1 MHFQIIPTTLCNA
14 RCFYCYES
22 DCVFETMQP
31 TVVQATI
38 EFIKKYIEDHPGDN
52 YSIDWFGGEPMLVPD
67 LVKTMAT
74 EILKYCEVRFV
85 NIHSEIV
92 TNASKISG
100 TSIDFFKSIGI
111 SRIHISMD
119 GMKEEY
125 EKRKA
130 FVDGKD
136 YFEHVISCVRMLSQQ
151 GMQVMI
157 RINVDKNN
165 VNSCSRLIE
174 YLAEVLPKEV
184 EVHVAPLYGS
194 DKKYLSS
201 DEVITVLKKLQLK
214 IDSAG
219 FKRTIRK
226 SINANYCRDSQQRNL
241 VIKPNGD
248 IIHCEHMYNEMI
260 AIIGNVY
267 DGIKNDVGW
276 ICNKCSNFSICKQ
289 GCKNPNNI
297 SCKECWKAIWII

>member
-1 MHFQIIPTTLCNA
+1 MHFQIVPTTLCNA

-22 DCVFETMQP
+22 NCVFETMQP
-31 TVVQATI
+31 HTVHATI
-38 EFIKKYIEDHPGDN
+38 EFIKKYIENHPDEN
-52 YSIDWFGGEPMLVPD
+52 YSIDWFGGEPLLVPE
-67 LVKTMAT
+67 LIQTMAT
-74 EILKYCEVRFV
+74 EILKYCKERSI

-92 TNASKISG
+92 TNASKISEAL
-100 TSIDFFKSIGI
+100 IEFLKNIGI
-111 SRIHISMD
+111 SRVHISMD

-130 FVDGKD
+130 FVDGKE
-136 YFEHVISCVRMLSQQ
+136 YFEHVISCVHLLSQN
-151 GMQVMI
+151 GIQVMI

-165 VNSCSRLIE
+165 VNSCSQLIE
-174 YLAEVLPKEV
+174 YLTEVMPSEV

-194 DKKYLSS
+194 GANYLSS
-201 DEVITVLKKLQLK
+201 DDVIQVLKELQLK

-248 IIHCEHMYNEMI
+248 IIHCEHMYNEKI

-267 DGIKNDVGW
+267 DGISHEVGW
-276 ICNKCSNFSICKQ
+276 ICDKCNNFSLCKQ
-289 GCKNPNNI
+289 GCKDENNI
-297 SCKECWKAIWII
+297 NCKECWKAIWRE

>member
-1 MHFQIIPTTLCNA
+1 MHFQIMPTTLCNA

-22 DCVFETMQP
+22 NCVFETMQP
-31 TVVQATI
+31 TTAQATI
-38 EFIKKYIEDHPGDN
+38 VFIKKYIKNHPGEN
-52 YSIDWFGGEPMLVPD
+52 YSIDWFGGEPLLVPE
-67 LVKTMAT
+67 LIKTMAT
-74 EILKYCEVRFV
+74 EILEYCNERSV

-100 TSIDFFKSIGI
+100 ASIDFFRNIGI
-111 SRIHISMD
+111 SCVHISMD

-130 FVDGKD
+130 FIDGKD
-136 YFEHVISCVRMLSQQ
+136 YFEHAISCVRLLSQQ

-165 VNSCSRLIE
+165 VSSCFQLIE
-174 YLAEVLPKEV
+174 YLTEVMPSEV
-184 EVHVAPLYGS
+184 EVHVAPLYGWGPN
-194 DKKYLSS
+194 YLSP
-201 DEVITVLKKLQLK
+201 DEVIQVLKKLQLK

-219 FKRTIRK
+219 FKRTIRESIK
-226 SINANYCRDSQQRNL
+226 SNYCRNSQQRNL

-248 IIHCEHMYNEMI
+248 IIHCEHMYSENI

-267 DGIKNDVGW
+267 DGINHEVGW
-276 ICNKCSNFSICKQ
+276 ICDKCNNFLICKQ
-289 GCKNPNNI
+289 GCKDEKKIN
-297 SCKECWKAIWII
+297 CQECWKAIWRE